1 MIKNK
6 ICRTFFLQTTNDF
19 SLTWRKIKSDCLI
32 WKRLVGPAVR
42 IWYFSSR
49 YRQIAIWKC
58 NFLISVIELW
68 PHCSTCQW
76 QIGLLYYIDNL
87 QVNLTWKSVEFK
99 GFKNDF
105 FLCNCETYFIQNTH
119 TPYSIDLMCEMWECR
134 CLAWTF
140 TWMRD
145 SAGGPTDQLLS
156 VTEIEIIHF

>member
-76 QIGLLYYIDNL
+76 QIGLLYYIDNF

-119 TPYSIDLMCEMWECR
+119 TPYSILLTSCVKCENAGVLLGHSPEWETR
-134 CLAWTF
+134 LE
-140 TWMRD
+140 
-145 SAGGPTDQLLS
+145 DQQ
-156 VTEIEIIHF
+156 TNF